1 MISTIVKLLRFA
13 SIVACVIVIA
23 SFAIFVVGQT
33 KSASKHQVEAVSN
46 GPAVTTST
54 SQGASGSGGKASSS
68 HESTL
73 HKAIDEAA
81 QELTSPFAGIVSGS
95 SSEWV
100 IRSVK
105 LLLAL
110 AVYGFGLGYLARALR
125 VRV

>member
-1 MISTIVKLLRFA
+1 VISTIVKLLRFA
-13 SIVACVIVIA
+13 SIVICVIVIA

-33 KSASKHQVEAVSN
+33 KSASKHQVEAVRGRPS
-46 GPAVTTST
+46 VTTST
-54 SQGASGSGGKASSS
+54 HKSS
-68 HESTL
+68 L

-110 AVYGFGLGYLARALR
+110 AVYGFGLGFLARALR
-125 VRV
+125 VRA

>member
-46 GPAVTTST
+46 GPSVTTRT
-54 SQGASGSGGKASSS
+54 SPGASGSGGKASSS

>member
-1 MISTIVKLLRFA
+1 VISTIVKLLRFA
-13 SIVACVIVIA
+13 SIVACVIVTA

-46 GPAVTTST
+46 GPSVTTST
-54 SQGASGSGGKASSS
+54 SPGASGSAGKASSS